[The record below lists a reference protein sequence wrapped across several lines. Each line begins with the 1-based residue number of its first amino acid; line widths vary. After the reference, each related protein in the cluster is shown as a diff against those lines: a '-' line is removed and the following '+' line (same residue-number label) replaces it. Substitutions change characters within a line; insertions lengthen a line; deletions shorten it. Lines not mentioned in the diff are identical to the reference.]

1 MHRFL
6 AGTAILAA
14 ALLAGA
20 VTLAQTAAP
29 KERIQRGEYLAAIM
43 DCGGCHTPGM
53 FLGKPDM
60 GRKFAGSEVG
70 FQIPGLG
77 TFYPPNL
84 TSDTE
89 TGLGRWS
96 EQDIAKAVRTGARP
110 DGRMLA
116 PAMPYQSYAK
126 LTDADA
132 LALASYLKSLSAIRN
147 KVAAPAGP
155 SEKAPGP
162 YLTVA
167 NP

>member
-1 MHRFL
+1 MIHVLRR
-6 AGTAILAA
+6 AALAA
-14 ALLAGA
+14 ALFATTPVA
-20 VTLAQTAAP
+20 AQQQPGGGPNA
-29 KERIQRGEYLAAIM
+29 RGEYLARIM
-43 DCGGCHTPGM
+43 DCGGCHTPGI

-60 GRKFAGSEVG
+60 ARKFAGSEVG

-84 TSDTE
+84 TPDAD

-96 EQDIAKAVRTGARP
+96 EQDIVKAVRTGIRP

-126 LTDADA
+126 LSDADA
-132 LALASYLKSLSAIRN
+132 MALASYLKSLTPVTNA
-147 KVAAPAGP
+147 VPAMTGPTQAA
-155 SEKAPGP
+155 KAP

-167 NP
+167 SP

>member
-1 MHRFL
+1 MHKVL
-6 AGTAILAA
+6 VAPAILAA
-14 ALLAGA
+14 VLLTGA
-20 VTLAQTAAP
+20 AAHAQTTAP
-29 KERIQRGEYLAAIM
+29 KERLQRGEYLAAIM
-43 DCGGCHTPGM
+43 DCGGCHTPGI

-60 GRKFAGSEVG
+60 ARKFAGSEVG

-84 TSDTE
+84 TPDAE

-96 EQDIAKAVRTGARP
+96 EQDIVKAVRTGARP

-116 PAMPYQSYAK
+116 PAMPYQSYGK

-132 LALASYLKSLSAIRN
+132 LALASYLKSLPAIRN
-147 KVAAPAGP
+147 QAPALAGP

-162 YLTVA
+162 YLTIA
-167 NP
+167 TP